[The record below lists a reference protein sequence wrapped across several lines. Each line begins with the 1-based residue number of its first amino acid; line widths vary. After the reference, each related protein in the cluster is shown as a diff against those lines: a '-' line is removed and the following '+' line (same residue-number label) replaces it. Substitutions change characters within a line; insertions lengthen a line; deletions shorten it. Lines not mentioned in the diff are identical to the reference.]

1 MAKMKFL
8 YFDNDSDNAI
18 AINASQIVG
27 IYIQASQV
35 VEIYGNGGL
44 GGDDV
49 GFHVRLD
56 TVDGKESDVIKYLI
70 DLIATH
76 RDATITV
83 ADDRNSKYVHTN
95 ITGVNAIST
104 GV

>member
-8 YFDNDSDNAI
+8 YFDNASDA
-18 AINASQIVG
+18 AVACNASTISQIH
-27 IYIQASQV
+27 IQASQV
-35 VEIYGNGGL
+35 VEIAGSPGL
-44 GGDDV
+44 GGTDQ
-49 GFHVRLD
+49 GWHVRLD

-76 RDATITV
+76 RDATIIV
-83 ADDRNSKYVHTN
+83 ADDRNSKYVTSN
-95 ITGVNAIST
+95 ITGVNAINT